1 MVGCGISMDRPS
13 ARQDREGGLRYMH
26 NTSANQRVHP
36 AVAGSC
42 PEASDEH
49 RCAQEYILHSDDC

>member
-13 ARQDREGGLRYMH
+13 ARQDRETELGELH
-26 NTSANQRVHP
+26 SASRAQCVHR

-42 PEASDEH
+42 TEASDEH
-49 RCAQEYILHSDDC
+49 RCAQEYFLHSNDC